1 MTSKL
6 IHSTTIF
13 HDGALAENAWALLTK
28 DQTITGV
35 GDGWKS
41 HSADEVIDGT
51 GKLLH
56 AGLFDT
62 HCHGA
67 AGFAASRGLEE
78 IRGILDFNEKNQVT
92 RSLISLVS
100 AGVADMLQIAVAVQ
114 GLAKDPRFVGLHFEG
129 PFLSHDHKGAQDPN
143 VLKKP
148 TDEELKQIIA
158 TGTVAS
164 MTLAPELFSAD
175 QLKILSDAGI
185 KLCFGHSAGDYSQAH
200 EFFTAYKQSVMT
212 HTFNGMKGIH
222 HREPGPI
229 PAAIETDTF
238 MELIADGSH
247 VSPAAARLIP
257 AERLILVTD
266 AIDATGQPDGE
277 YLLGAIEITVS
288 GGVSRTQEG
297 GLAGSTLLL
306 KDAVKNYASWS
317 ANPLAAIMAATTNP
331 ERAYGIAPNKL
342 ALSNAFL
349 LDLNLA

>member
-1 MTSKL
+1 LTSKL

-13 HDGALAENAWALLTK
+13 QDGALEENAWALLTQ

-67 AGFAASRGLEE
+67 AGFAANRGLDE
-78 IRGILDFNEKNQVT
+78 IKRILDLNEKNQVT

-100 AGVADMLQIAVAVQ
+100 ADVADMVEIAVAVQ
-114 GLAKDPRFVGLHFEG
+114 ALAEDPRFVGLHFEG

-158 TGTVAS
+158 ARTVAS
-164 MTLAPELFSAD
+164 MTLAPELFNAH
-175 QLKILSDAGI
+175 QLTMLHDAGI
-185 KLCFGHSAGDYSQAH
+185 KLCFGHSAGDYSQAL
-200 EFFTAYKQSVMT
+200 EFFNEHEHSVMT

-238 MELIADGSH
+238 MELIADGIH
-247 VSPAAARLIP
+247 VSAAAARLIP
-257 AERLILVTD
+257 AVRLILVTD
-266 AIDATGQPDGE
+266 AIDATGQPDGD
-277 YLLGAIEITVS
+277 YFLGAVPITVS
-288 GGVSRTQEG
+288 GGAARTHEG
-297 GLAGSTLLL
+297 CLAGSTLLL
-306 KDAVKNYASWS
+306 KDAVKNYAGWT
-317 ANPLAAIMAATTNP
+317 ANPLAAIRAATTNP
-331 ERAYGIAPNKL
+331 ELAYGIEPSRL
-342 ALSNAFL
+342 ALGSAFL
-349 LDLNLA
+349 LDL

>member
-1 MTSKL
+1 
-6 IHSTTIF
+6 
-13 HDGALAENAWALLTK
+13 
-28 DQTITGV
+28 
-35 GDGWKS
+35 
-41 HSADEVIDGT
+41 
-51 GKLLH
+51 
-56 AGLFDT
+56 
-62 HCHGA
+62 
-67 AGFAASRGLEE
+67 
-78 IRGILDFNEKNQVT
+78 
-92 RSLISLVS
+92 
-100 AGVADMLQIAVAVQ
+100 
-114 GLAKDPRFVGLHFEG
+114 
-129 PFLSHDHKGAQDPN
+129 
-143 VLKKP
+143 
-148 TDEELKQIIA
+148 
-158 TGTVAS
+158 
-164 MTLAPELFSAD
+164 
-175 QLKILSDAGI
+175 
-185 KLCFGHSAGDYSQAH
+185 
-200 EFFTAYKQSVMT
+200 
-212 HTFNGMKGIH
+212 MKGIH

>member
-13 HDGALAENAWALLTK
+13 NDGALEENAWALLMQ
-28 DQTITGV
+28 DQTIIDV

-56 AGLFDT
+56 AGLFDA

-67 AGFAASRGLEE
+67 AGFAANRGLDD
-78 IRGILDFNEKNQVT
+78 IKRILDFNEKNQVT

-100 AGVADMLQIAVAVQ
+100 AEVSDMVEIAVAVQ
-114 GLAKDPRFVGLHFEG
+114 ALTEDPRFVGLHFEG

-148 TDEELKQIIA
+148 TDDELKQIIA
-158 TGTVAS
+158 AGTVAS
-164 MTLAPELFSAD
+164 MTLAPELFGTH
-175 QLKILSDAGI
+175 QLTMLLDAGI
-185 KLCFGHSAGDYSQAH
+185 RLCFGHSAGDYNQAL
-200 EFFTAYKQSVMT
+200 EFFNKHEHSVMT

-238 MELIADGSH
+238 MELIADGIH
-247 VSPAAARLIP
+247 VSAAAARLIP

-266 AIDATGQPDGE
+266 AIDATGQPDGD
-277 YLLGAIEITVS
+277 YFLGAVPITVS
-288 GGVSRTQEG
+288 GGVARTHEG
-297 GLAGSTLLL
+297 SLAGSTLLL
-306 KDAVKNYASWS
+306 KEAVKNYAGWT
-317 ANPLAAIMAATTNP
+317 ANPLAAIRAATTNP
-331 ERAYGIAPNKL
+331 ELAYGIEPSRL
-342 ALSNAFL
+342 ALGSAFL
-349 LDLNLA
+349 LDL

>member
-13 HDGALAENAWALLTK
+13 NDSALEENAWALLTQ
-28 DQTITGV
+28 DRTITGV

-41 HSADEVIDGT
+41 HSAHEVIDGT

-67 AGFAASRGLEE
+67 AGFAANRGLEE
-78 IRGILDFNEKNQVT
+78 IKSLIDFNEKNQVT

-100 AGVADMLQIAVAVQ
+100 AGVSDMVEIAVAVQ
-114 GLAKDPRFVGLHFEG
+114 ALAEDPRFVGLHFEG

-148 TDEELKQIIA
+148 TDDELKQIIA
-158 TGTVAS
+158 AGTVAS
-164 MTLAPELFSAD
+164 MTLAPELFSAH
-175 QLKILSDAGI
+175 QLIMLSDAGI
-185 KLCFGHSAGDYSQAH
+185 KLCFGHSAGDYIEAL
-200 EFFTAYKQSVMT
+200 EFFNQHEHSVMT

-238 MELIADGSH
+238 MELIADGIH
-247 VSPAAARLIP
+247 VSAAAARLIP

-266 AIDATGQPDGE
+266 AIDATGQPDGD
-277 YLLGAIEITVS
+277 YLLGAVPITVF
-288 GGVSRTQEG
+288 GGVARTHEG
-297 GLAGSTLLL
+297 SLAGSTLLL
-306 KDAVKNYASWS
+306 KEAVKNYAGWTS
-317 ANPLAAIMAATTNP
+317 NPLAAIRAATTNP
-331 ERAYGIAPNKL
+331 ELAYGIGPNRL
-342 ALSNAFL
+342 ALGSAFL
-349 LDLNLA
+349 LDL